1 MFFGAFL
8 GPIIFA
14 ILLFNSVIFV
24 IVITV
29 LIKHTRKKLGTTDNT
44 IQQTVTR
51 LLISTMGV
59 MALFGLTWL
68 FGVFTVSGASVVF
81 QTLFAIFNSLQG
93 FFIFLFFCVFGREGR
108 ELWLKVLCCGKKI
121 PGVTA
126 SRPSTAKRQ
135 PQPTNRRT
143 SEPSIIS
150 SALRSGPAT
159 STRRIASQSLSI
171 PFKSSLVSESETSQ
185 GVSTV
190 EENSTA
196 LRLEVLEEE
205 GQLDDSLSAMQSNV
219 FSKNENTATVQANPM
234 ALQLETLKEGDE
246 INIQHSNADRDS
258 TFSHSS
264 TEESG
269 IVIDEQSNHEGSPPT
284 AEVMVRRSSTI
295 RHHVETAQLRFGDE
309 DDSDSEVVANPNAE
323 SI

>member
-44 IQQTVTR
+44 LQQTVTR

-126 SRPSTAKRQ
+126 SITRPSTAKRQ
-135 PQPTNRRT
+135 PQPTN
-143 SEPSIIS
+143 
-150 SALRSGPAT
+150 
-159 STRRIASQSLSI
+159 
-171 PFKSSLVSESETSQ
+171 
-185 GVSTV
+185 
-190 EENSTA
+190 
-196 LRLEVLEEE
+196 
-205 GQLDDSLSAMQSNV
+205 
-219 FSKNENTATVQANPM
+219 
-234 ALQLETLKEGDE
+234 
-246 INIQHSNADRDS
+246 
-258 TFSHSS
+258 
-264 TEESG
+264 
-269 IVIDEQSNHEGSPPT
+269 
-284 AEVMVRRSSTI
+284 
-295 RHHVETAQLRFGDE
+295 
-309 DDSDSEVVANPNAE
+309 
-323 SI
+323 

>member
-1 MFFGAFL
+1 
-8 GPIIFA
+8 
-14 ILLFNSVIFV
+14 
-24 IVITV
+24 
-29 LIKHTRKKLGTTDNT
+29 
-44 IQQTVTR
+44 
-51 LLISTMGV
+51 MGV

-68 FGVFTVSGASVVF
+68 FGAFTVSGASVVF

-108 ELWLKVLCCGKKI
+108 ELWLKALCCGKKI

-143 SEPSIIS
+143 SEPS

-171 PFKSSLVSESETSQ
+171 PFKSSLVSESEISQ

-190 EENSTA
+190 EKNSTA
-196 LRLEVLEEE
+196 LRLEALEEE
-205 GQLDDSLSAMQSNV
+205 GQFDDSLSAMQSNM
-219 FSKNENTATVQANPM
+219 FSKNEDTATVQANPM

-246 INIQHSNADRDS
+246 INTQHSNADRDS

-264 TEESG
+264 AEESG
-269 IVIDEQSNHEGSPPT
+269 IEQSKNGSSLPT
-284 AEVMVRRSSTI
+284 AEVLVRRSSTV
-295 RHHVETAQLRFGDE
+295 RHHVETAQLRFDDE

>member
-8 GPIIFA
+8 GPIFA

-150 SALRSGPAT
+150 SALRSSLAT

-264 TEESG
+264 AEESG
-269 IVIDEQSNHEGSPPT
+269 IEQSNNGSSPPT
-284 AEVMVRRSSTI
+284 AEVLVRRSSTVC
-295 RHHVETAQLRFGDE
+295 HHVETAQLRFDDE

>member
-1 MFFGAFL
+1 
-8 GPIIFA
+8 
-14 ILLFNSVIFV
+14 
-24 IVITV
+24 
-29 LIKHTRKKLGTTDNT
+29 
-44 IQQTVTR
+44 
-51 LLISTMGV
+51 MGV
-59 MALFGLTWL
+59 MSLFGLTWL
-68 FGVFTVSGASVVF
+68 FGAFTVREASVVF

-108 ELWLKVLCCGKKI
+108 ELWLKVLCCGRKI

-126 SRPSTAKRQ
+126 STPSTAKRH
-135 PQPTNRRT
+135 PQPTNQRP
-143 SEPSIIS
+143 SEPSTIS
-150 SALRSGPAT
+150 SGLRTGLST
-159 STRRIASQSLSI
+159 STHRIASQSLSVAM
-171 PFKSSLVSESETSQ
+171 VSESETSQ
-185 GVSTV
+185 GASTV
-190 EENSTA
+190 EENPTA
-196 LRLEVLEEE
+196 LRLETLEEE
-205 GQLDDSLSAMQSNV
+205 GQLDDSESATQSNV
-219 FSKNENTATVQANPM
+219 VGTNEDTATVQANPM
-234 ALQLETLKEGDE
+234 ALQLETLREEDE
-246 INIQHSNADRDS
+246 INIPHSNADRDS

>member
-1 MFFGAFL
+1 M
-8 GPIIFA
+8 
-14 ILLFNSVIFV
+14 
-24 IVITV
+24 
-29 LIKHTRKKLGTTDNT
+29 
-44 IQQTVTR
+44 
-51 LLISTMGV
+51 
-59 MALFGLTWL
+59 
-68 FGVFTVSGASVVF
+68 
-81 QTLFAIFNSLQG
+81 
-93 FFIFLFFCVFGREGR
+93 
-108 ELWLKVLCCGKKI
+108 
-121 PGVTA
+121 
-126 SRPSTAKRQ
+126 
-135 PQPTNRRT
+135 
-143 SEPSIIS
+143 
-150 SALRSGPAT
+150 
-159 STRRIASQSLSI
+159 SI

-258 TFSHSS
+258 TFSQSS

-269 IVIDEQSNHEGSPPT
+269 IDQSNNGSSPPT
-284 AEVMVRRSSTI
+284 AEVLVRRSSTVC
-295 RHHVETAQLRFGDE
+295 HHVETAQLRFDDE